1 MCSCLILILLLNR
14 TFEFKHHVNRFSIVD
29 GARHLHMKKLIRNC
43 LTYPLLLVCILFE
56 TNVRKIY
63 HVNIFLNKTIAN
75 TKQATRLYLKL
86 TLSIF

>member
-14 TFEFKHHVNRFSIVD
+14 TTEFTYHVNHLSIVD

-43 LTYPLLLVCILFE
+43 LTYPLSSVYILFE

-63 HVNIFLNKTIAN
+63 HVNIFVNETVAT
-75 TKQATRLYLKL
+75 TK
-86 TLSIF
+86 